1 MADKENCLRFTR
13 SIKRRAEAAV
23 TPEQLATKKRV
34 VLGELPNAVVPANKV
49 SGAEKQIQKRGA
61 KGKAK
66 KAVPLTKTIQQP
78 ETAKDVDAASDDPQ
92 MCAPYAR
99 DIYEYLQKLEL
110 KIKLYIGTSGISV
123 VWPWFEVE
131 FTGKLEEDEDRRP
144 SPDYMTKI
152 QKDVTA
158 NMRGVLVD
166 WLVDVAEECELLS
179 DTLFL
184 TVMYIDR
191 FLSVNVLNRKR
202 LELLGV
208 SSMLI
213 ASKYEG
219 ISPPHVEQ
227 FFYITDNRY
236 DRDEVLTME
245 ADILKSLNFNLGNP
259 TIKTLLR
266 RFTRFAQESYKDPNL
281 QLEFLGYYLAELSL
295 LDYECVKFLP
305 SLVAASVT
313 FLARFMIRP
322 KDHPWTLSLQRY
334 SGYKPADLKECVLL
348 IYDLHCNKRG
358 ASLQSIR
365 AKYKQHKFKC
375 VATISSP
382 AEVPSNYF
390 EDPKEFNFSCEMNP
404 GGS

>member
-66 KAVPLTKTIQQP
+66 KAVPLTKTLQQP
-78 ETAKDVDAASDDPQ
+78 ETAKDVHAASDDPQ

-99 DIYEYLQKLEL
+99 DIYEYLQ
-110 KIKLYIGTSGISV
+110 
-123 VWPWFEVE
+123 
-131 FTGKLEEDEDRRP
+131 KLEEDEDRRP

-166 WLVDVAEECELLS
+166 WLVGVAEECELLS

-202 LELLGV
+202 LQLLGV

-227 FFYITDNRY
+227 FCYITDNRY

-322 KDHPWTLSLQRY
+322 KEHPWTLSLQRY

>member
-1 MADKENCLRFTR
+1 MADKENCVRVTR
-13 SIKRRAEAAV
+13 SMKRRAEDV
-23 TPEQLATKKRV
+23 TPEQRATKKRV
-34 VLGELPNAVVPANKV
+34 VLGELTNAVVPVNK
-49 SGAEKQIQKRGA
+49 SFGAEKQIKKRGA

-66 KAVPLTKTIQQP
+66 KSVPAKA
-78 ETAKDVDAASDDPQ
+78 AKDIDASSDDPQ
-92 MCAPYAR
+92 LCVPYAR
-99 DIYEYLQKLEL
+99 DIYEYLQKLEA
-110 KIKLYIGTSGISV
+110 
-123 VWPWFEVE
+123 
-131 FTGKLEEDEDRRP
+131 DENRRP

-158 NMRGVLVD
+158 NMRGILVD
-166 WLVDVAEECELLS
+166 WLVEVAEEYKLLS

-184 TVMYIDR
+184 TVMYIDK
-191 FLSVNVLNRKR
+191 FLSLNVLNRKR
-202 LELLGV
+202 LQLLGV

-213 ASKYEG
+213 ASKYEE

-227 FFYITDNRY
+227 FCYITDNTY
-236 DRDEVLTME
+236 DRGEVLKME
-245 ADILKSLNFNLGNP
+245 ADILKSLNFNLGSP

-266 RFTRFAQESYKDPNL
+266 RFTRFAQESYKWSLQDPNL

-295 LDYECVKFLP
+295 LDYECVQFLP

-334 SGYKPADLKECVLL
+334 SGYKPADLKQCVLI
-348 IYDLHCNKRG
+348 IYDLHRSKRG

-365 AKYKQHKFKC
+365 RKYKQHKFKC

-382 AEVPSNYF
+382 AEVPTNYF
-390 EDPKEFNFSCEMNP
+390 EDPKA
-404 GGS
+404 

>member
-1 MADKENCLRFTR
+1 MADKENYLRVTR
-13 SIKRRAEAAV
+13 SMKRGAEAAV
-23 TPEQLATKKRV
+23 TPEQPATKKRV

-49 SGAEKQIQKRGA
+49 SGAEKQIQKPGA

-66 KAVPLTKTIQQP
+66 KAVPLTKTIRQP
-78 ETAKDVDAASDDPQ
+78 ETTKDVDAASDDPQ

-99 DIYEYLQKLEL
+99 DIFEYLQKLEA
-110 KIKLYIGTSGISV
+110 
-123 VWPWFEVE
+123 
-131 FTGKLEEDEDRRP
+131 DEDRRP
-144 SPDYMTKI
+144 SPNYMTKI

-166 WLVDVAEECELLS
+166 WLVDVAEEYKLLS

-202 LELLGV
+202 LQLLGV

-213 ASKYEG
+213 ASKYEE
-219 ISPPHVEQ
+219 ISPPHVEK
-227 FFYITDNRY
+227 FCYITDNTY
-236 DRDEVLTME
+236 HRDE

-313 FLARFMIRP
+313 FLARFMIRS

-348 IYDLHCNKRG
+348 IYDLHCSKRG

-365 AKYKQHKFKC
+365 GKYKQHKFKC

-382 AEVPSNYF
+382 AEIPSNYF
-390 EDPKEFNFSCEMNP
+390 EDPKE
-404 GGS
+404 

>member
-1 MADKENCLRFTR
+1 MADKENCVRVTR
-13 SIKRRAEAAV
+13 SMKRRAEAV
-23 TPEQLATKKRV
+23 TPEQRATKKRV
-34 VLGELPNAVVPANKV
+34 VLGELTNAVVPVNK
-49 SGAEKQIQKRGA
+49 SFGAEKQIKKRGA

-66 KAVPLTKTIQQP
+66 KSVP
-78 ETAKDVDAASDDPQ
+78 AKAAQDIDASSDDPQ
-92 MCAPYAR
+92 LCVPYAR
-99 DIYEYLQKLEL
+99 DIYEYLQKLES
-110 KIKLYIGTSGISV
+110 KIKLFSGISAV
-123 VWPWFEVE
+123 SVSWVWFEVE
-131 FTGKLEEDEDRRP
+131 FTGKWEADENRRP

-158 NMRGVLVD
+158 NMRGILVD
-166 WLVDVAEECELLS
+166 WLVEVAEEYKLLS

-184 TVMYIDR
+184 TVMYIDK
-191 FLSVNVLNRKR
+191 FLSLNVLNRKR
-202 LELLGV
+202 LQLLGV

-213 ASKYEG
+213 ASKYEE

-227 FFYITDNRY
+227 FCYITDNTY
-236 DRDEVLTME
+236 DRGEVLKME
-245 ADILKSLNFNLGNP
+245 ADILKSLNFNLGSP

-295 LDYECVKFLP
+295 LDYECVQFLP

-313 FLARFMIRP
+313 FLTRFMIRP

-334 SGYKPADLKECVLL
+334 SGYKPADLKECVLI
-348 IYDLHCNKRG
+348 IYDLHRSKRG

-365 AKYKQHKFKC
+365 RKYKQHKFKC

-382 AEVPSNYF
+382 AEVPTNYF
-390 EDPKEFNFSCEMNP
+390 EDPKA
-404 GGS
+404 

>member
-49 SGAEKQIQKRGA
+49 SGAEKRIQKRGA

-99 DIYEYLQKLEL
+99 DIYEYLQ
-110 KIKLYIGTSGISV
+110 
-123 VWPWFEVE
+123 
-131 FTGKLEEDEDRRP
+131 KLEEDEDRRP

-191 FLSVNVLNRKR
+191 FLSVNVLNQKR
-202 LELLGV
+202 LQLLGV

-266 RFTRFAQESYKDPNL
+266 RFTRFAQESYKVSKTAVS
-281 QLEFLGYYLAELSL
+281 LAC
-295 LDYECVKFLP
+295 EC
-305 SLVAASVT
+305 ATWCCGSVHV
-313 FLARFMIRP
+313 R
-322 KDHPWTLSLQRY
+322 S
-334 SGYKPADLKECVLL
+334 
-348 IYDLHCNKRG
+348 
-358 ASLQSIR
+358 
-365 AKYKQHKFKC
+365 
-375 VATISSP
+375 
-382 AEVPSNYF
+382 
-390 EDPKEFNFSCEMNP
+390 
-404 GGS
+404 